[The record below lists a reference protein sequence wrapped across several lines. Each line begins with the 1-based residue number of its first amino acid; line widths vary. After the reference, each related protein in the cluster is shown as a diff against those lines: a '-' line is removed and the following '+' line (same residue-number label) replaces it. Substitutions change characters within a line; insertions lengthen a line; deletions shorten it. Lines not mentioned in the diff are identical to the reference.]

1 MKRKTISLGGSVR
14 KQFQQILKIR
24 NTFVIIVAALMNSAY
39 ICTTNWGYSWYLKE
53 SEILLRWLFL
63 YWCHVHGYTRC
74 KQARSIVLEM
84 GGGGGRLN
92 KKYLRSKKTKIIL
105 GWVGSVPLTSIS
117 LYISLFPYF
126 QLFFIRGAT

>member
-1 MKRKTISLGGSVR
+1 MKRKWNHFIRRTLELRRIAKTWRKRTILPYVVLKRKTISLGGSVR
-14 KQFQQILKIR
+14 KQFQQNLKIR

-84 GGGGGRLN
+84 GGGGADLTKN
-92 KKYLRSKKTKIIL
+92 IWEAKK
-105 GWVGSVPLTSIS
+105 
-117 LYISLFPYF
+117 
-126 QLFFIRGAT
+126 